1 MSIFLALDISAAFVQ
16 YWQATSR
23 LEIGAVLTGFVCV
36 WLAARESIWNFPV
49 AIVSCAFYAVLFWQ
63 TRLYADWGLQGFFI
77 ALSAYGWYEWLYGGR
92 HETQLGVTLTRRR
105 EWLLAA
111 AFTGLFT
118 LGFGYYLRHHTD
130 AALPYVDSFTAAGSL
145 AAQYLLT
152 RKRLENWL
160 LWVLVDLVYVP
171 MYWFKGLYI
180 SSLLYFFY
188 LALAGYG
195 YWQWRAEMRRHPAP
209 ASVPEPAAGLPVG

>member
-1 MSIFLALDISAAFVQ
+1 MSIFLALDISAAFAQ

-49 AIVSCAFYAVLFWQ
+49 AIVSCVFYAVLFWH
-63 TRLYADWGLQGFFI
+63 THLYADWGLQGFFI
-77 ALSAYGWYEWLYGGR
+77 ALSGYGWYEWLYGGR
-92 HETQLGVTLTRRR
+92 DETQLGVTHALGR

-111 AFTGLFT
+111 AFAGVFT

-130 AALPYVDSFTAAGSL
+130 AALPYIDSFTTAGSL

-180 SSLLYFFY
+180 SSVLYFLY
-188 LALAGYG
+188 LALAAYG
-195 YWQWRAEMRRHPAP
+195 YWQWRAELHRHPAR
-209 ASVPEPAAGLPVG
+209 ARVPEPAAG